1 MCVPISRLPEIL
13 VQTKENLKA
22 SGLTGTIVGHVGD
35 GNFHCILLADP
46 EDPEELLK
54 VMAFSKQLARHALAF
69 HGTCTGEH
77 GIGLGKRQLLQ
88 EEVGAVG
95 MEVMRQFKATLD
107 PRGLMNP
114 GKVL

>member
-1 MCVPISRLPEIL
+1 MWRNRRGSRPLQKIWAGEDGAREGWGWGGQRL
-13 VQTKENLKA
+13 RGKA
-22 SGLTGTIVGHVGD
+22 AESFNG
-35 GNFHCILLADP
+35 P
-46 EDPEELLK
+46 P
-54 VMAFSKQLARHALAF
+54 RRALAL

-88 EEVGAVG
+88 EEVGPVG
-95 MEVMRQFKATLD
+95 VETMRQLKDTLD

>member
-1 MCVPISRLPEIL
+1 MGVGEG
-13 VQTKENLKA
+13 
-22 SGLTGTIVGHVGD
+22 SGSGEG
-35 GNFHCILLADP
+35 AA
-46 EDPEELLK
+46 EDSNWPP
-54 VMAFSKQLARHALAF
+54 RRALAL

-88 EEVGAVG
+88 EEVGTVG
-95 MEVMRQFKATLD
+95 MATMRQLKDALD

>member
-1 MCVPISRLPEIL
+1 MVGGTLLRISSLPPPP
-13 VQTKENLKA
+13 A
-22 SGLTGTIVGHVGD
+22 
-35 GNFHCILLADP
+35 P
-46 EDPEELLK
+46 
-54 VMAFSKQLARHALAF
+54 RRALAL

-95 MEVMRQFKATLD
+95 METMRRLKAMLD

>member
-1 MCVPISRLPEIL
+1 M
-13 VQTKENLKA
+13 
-22 SGLTGTIVGHVGD
+22 GD
-35 GNFHCILLADP
+35 GNFHCMLSVDP
-46 EDPEELLK
+46 EDPEELRRVK
-54 VMAFSKQLARHALAF
+54 AFAERLSRSEQSPGWGGWGRAKGSGRSTPLWISFSLSPRRALAL

-95 MEVMRQFKATLD
+95 VQTMRQLKAMLD
-107 PRGLMNP
+107 PQGLMNP

>member
-1 MCVPISRLPEIL
+1 MVKGGQREWEK
-13 VQTKENLKA
+13 KEA
-22 SGLTGTIVGHVGD
+22 
-35 GNFHCILLADP
+35 A
-46 EDPEELLK
+46 EDPL
-54 VMAFSKQLARHALAF
+54 SWHPRQALALR
-69 HGTCTGEH
+69 GTCTGEH

-95 MEVMRQFKATLD
+95 METMRQLKVTLD